1 MNGLTTYDI
10 DEISAYCDVDT
21 ILILRC
27 FSKNMFEKYV
37 LKYFENTKLLSKIVK
52 EEPNDILIYGIYNN
66 SERIVKYAISNTR
79 SVASPIRLDSDE
91 RNTMTNLPGMDI
103 CRYSFDSACGHS
115 TVSIVKLILNSYT
128 FKNHTNVRE
137 YMHIGCMSAFRNKN
151 KEVAKF
157 LIDNNNPINSYLP
170 YEIPTYSEL
179 IQQYHSGI
187 INSDELSEKLIENY
201 DERYDMTHGA
211 IFIP

>member
-1 MNGLTTYDI
+1 MNGLTTFDI

-27 FSKNMFEKYV
+27 FSKNIFEKYV
-37 LKYFENTKLLSKIVK
+37 LKYFENTKLLSKIVY
-52 EEPNDILIYGIYNN
+52 EMPNDILTHGIYNN
-66 SERIVKYAISNTR
+66 SERIVKYALSK
-79 SVASPIRLDSDE
+79 
-91 RNTMTNLPGMDI
+91 TMTNIPAMNI
-103 CRYSFDSACGHS
+103 YRYSFDSACGHS
-115 TVSIVKLILNSYT
+115 TVNIVKTLFDSLPMQHHNRY
-128 FKNHTNVRE
+128 E
-137 YMHIGCMSAFRNKN
+137 YIKIGCLCAFRNKN

>member
-1 MNGLTTYDI
+1 MNYLTTFDI
-10 DEISAYCDVDT
+10 DEISTYCDVDT
-21 ILILRC
+21 VLILRC

-37 LKYFENTKLLSKIVK
+37 LKYFENTRLLSKIVK

-66 SERIVKYAISNTR
+66 SERIVKYALSK
-79 SVASPIRLDSDE
+79 
-91 RNTMTNLPGMDI
+91 TMTNLPGMDI

-128 FKNHTNVRE
+128 FKNHSNVRE
-137 YMHIGCMSAFRNKN
+137 YMHVGCMSAFRSKN
-151 KEVAKF
+151 KQVAKF
-157 LIDNNNPINSYLP
+157 LIENNKPTDSYLP
-170 YEIPTYSEL
+170 YNIPTYSEL

-187 INSDELSEKLIENY
+187 INSDELSKKLIENY
-201 DERYDMTHGA
+201 DERYDMTHSA